1 MVRWREEFKISPAI
15 GNDCGVFVSKTE
27 FEYGDVDC
35 LGYIPIQTLL
45 DIEHGHT
52 DMGEYGDENF
62 FLPECQYY
70 YYWREIQIHNLVLI
84 RNKSHLVE
92 QMIFER
98 SWQMT

>member
-1 MVRWREEFKISPAI
+1 MKTKHNCLLCHSNWSFALFERRKKEMVRWREEFKISPAI

-52 DMGEYGDENF
+52 DMGECDAENF
-62 FLPECQYY
+62 FLPEYHY
-70 YYWREIQIHNLVLI
+70 FWREI
-84 RNKSHLVE
+84 
-92 QMIFER
+92 
-98 SWQMT
+98 